1 MEVKILGVGGFEN
14 KGLPFNSCLVD
25 GHLLVEAPPDILQSL
40 MRENVALS
48 DIDTIVIT
56 HFHGDHCFG
65 LPFLLFNLYLTRNRG
80 QGERKAAPLKLIAPS
95 GLREWMRMILGLAI
109 SPEHPYV
116 EWSLSALEAAEIK
129 EGERMEAAGG
139 LWLEFFKA
147 EHSPLTYSI
156 RIGREAEEAPLFIA
170 TSDTKCGP
178 RLESLLSMG
187 GGLVLCDSGGR
198 GTMDAEDRSDAGRA
212 TGTDAAGQPWEGEV
226 HLSPAEIE
234 TRVLPLLPPGTRLVA
249 THFSAAPPEND
260 RLRFAR
266 NGDVFWI

>member
-14 KGLPFNSCLVD
+14 EGLPFNSCLVD

-40 MRENVALS
+40 MRENVALC

-65 LPFLLFNLYLTRNRG
+65 LPFLLFNLYLTRNKG
-80 QGERKAAPLKLIAPS
+80 QGGREAAPLKLIAPS
-95 GLREWMRMILGLAI
+95 GLREWMRTILGLAI

-129 EGERMEAAGG
+129 EGERMKAAGG

-170 TSDTKCGP
+170 TSDTKWSP
-178 RLESLLSMG
+178 RLEALLSNG
-187 GGLVLCDSGGR
+187 GRLVLCDSGGK
-198 GTMDAEDRSDAGRA
+198 GALDAEDGTDAGRA
-212 TGTDAAGQPWEGEV
+212 TGTDAERRPWEGEV

-234 TRVLPLLPPGTRLVA
+234 ARVMPLLSPGARLVA
-249 THFSAAPPEND
+249 THFGAVPPENG

-266 NGDVFWI
+266 NGDVYRI

>member
-14 KGLPFNSCLVD
+14 EGLPFNSCLVD

-40 MRENVALS
+40 MRENVVLS

-65 LPFLLFNLYLTRNRG
+65 LPFLLFNLYLARNKG
-80 QGERKAAPLKLIAPS
+80 QGGREAAPLKLVAPS
-95 GLREWMRMILGLAI
+95 GLREWMRVILGLAI

-116 EWSLSALEAAEIK
+116 EWSLSALETVEIK
-129 EGERMEAAGG
+129 EGARMKAAGG
-139 LWLEFFKA
+139 LWLEFFRA

-156 RIGREAEEAPLFIA
+156 CIGREAEEKPLFIA
-170 TSDTKCGP
+170 TSDTKWSP
-178 RLESLLSMG
+178 RLEALLSMG
-187 GGLVLCDSGGR
+187 GRLVLCDSGGR
-198 GTMDAEDRSDAGRA
+198 GTMDPDDGMDAGAGARTA
-212 TGTDAAGQPWEGEV
+212 SAGQPWEGEV

-234 TRVLPLLPPGTRLVA
+234 ARVLPLLSPGAQLVA
-249 THFSAAPPEND
+249 THFGAVPSENG

-266 NGDVFWI
+266 NGDVYRI

>member
-14 KGLPFNSCLVD
+14 EGLPFNSCLVD

-40 MRENVALS
+40 MREKVALS

-65 LPFLLFNLYLTRNRG
+65 LPFLLFNLYLTRNEG
-80 QGERKAAPLKLIAPS
+80 QGGREAAPLKLIAPS

-129 EGERMEAAGG
+129 EGGRMKAAGG

-170 TSDTKCGP
+170 TSDTKWSP
-178 RLESLLSMG
+178 RLEALLSMG
-187 GGLVLCDSGGR
+187 GRLVLCDSGGR
-198 GTMDAEDRSDAGRA
+198 GAMDPEG
-212 TGTDAAGQPWEGEV
+212 GTDAEGRPWEGEV

-234 TRVLPLLPPGTRLVA
+234 ARVLPLLSPGTQLVA
-249 THFSAAPPEND
+249 THFSAAPPENG

-266 NGDVFWI
+266 NGDIYRI